1 MPSLGRRDPRV
12 EEKMANAL
20 PLFGQAL
27 FGVILVASGLDKLG
41 DPAVVM
47 DYVRVALPYRIRTRR
62 AAP

>member
-1 MPSLGRRDPRV
+1 
-12 EEKMANAL
+12 MANAL
-20 PLFGQAL
+20 PLFGQVL